1 VRAIRNYGVLVVAGL
16 ALTVAAPSASAHH
29 AFAAEYDSSKPVQ
42 LAGTVTK
49 VEWTNP
55 HAHFLMNVK
64 DGSGKVSSWDLE
76 LGSPNALQ
84 REGWTRTSL
93 QAGNQVTVR
102 GYLARD
108 GSNLANARD
117 VRLPD
122 GRKVLTGSSHHPKD

>member
-1 VRAIRNYGVLVVAGL
+1 MHAIRNSGLLVVAGL
-16 ALTVAAPSASAHH
+16 ALTIAATPASAHH

-84 REGWTRTSL
+84 REGWTRNSL

-117 VRLPD
+117 IRLPD
-122 GRKVLTGSSHHPKD
+122 GRKVLTGSSHRPKD